1 MATVTERLALLISA
15 DVQGAVRG
23 LNEVGKASKQHLG
36 ESEKR
41 IDKVGRTFSK
51 VGAGMLAVGGAGAA
65 ALYQTVAAASDLEQA
80 VGGTE
85 AVFKDASNVIDK
97 YAKDAAKSAGLSER
111 AFREATT
118 SIGGNLKRMGYSTE
132 DAAEQSAQLT
142 QVAADLAA
150 TYGGTT
156 AEAVD
161 ALGAAFRGEADP
173 AERFNLNLKQGA
185 VNAKAVELG
194 LAASTSAVDE
204 NAKAQALLALITEQ
218 SADAQGQFA
227 REAGSAAGSAQIA
240 SAQFENAK
248 ASLGESLA
256 PVMADVAGLAADL
269 FDKFNKLN
277 ESTGGFASK
286 AVIGA
291 TGITLFGGA
300 ALTGAG
306 KIIQLNRSLRDT
318 EGNLGRTGKAMK
330 GLATAGAAIG
340 VALTAVQALD
350 AWAKATADNVP
361 SVEKLTGS
369 LLDFIETGELTN
381 ELVAITGDSMEDLGK
396 KIELAGNSPFSI
408 FDSAGIR
415 EVQEANQ
422 QIDALDKA
430 LTSLFAQDPSAAR
443 ELWHSITAE
452 AAAQGVELD
461 TVKDRF
467 NDYTDA
473 VAGASNEQR
482 TAAKT
487 GGPAGKA
494 IEEVGDSA
502 AESVDPL
509 EELEKAI
516 KGVNDAL
523 EAQFNPL
530 FAAQDALFANQ
541 DAQQAVEDATLKAL
555 HAQLHLNATIKTY
568 GKDSPEATE
577 AAFALAEANREMDDA
592 NRQAARSAIDVTT
605 ATNELAAGLRSGEVD
620 IESSRH
626 QIDLWADQGL
636 ITEEQARRM
645 KDELNL
651 VAISAGQ
658 LNGLSVEVQVSADTT
673 RFWQAIADLYSGESG
688 AALGVGDAAGPLI
701 VPEFNKAEG
710 GWIDAPRGKPVFGIA
725 HGGEYVL
732 TADEADAMRR
742 GGVMGQSGPTVVIQ
756 EMNVLHEPTEQSI
769 VRAMRSGLHLAG
781 VSS

>member
-41 IDKVGRTFSK
+41 IDKVGRSFSK
-51 VGAGMLAVGGAGAA
+51 VGAGMLAIGGAA
-65 ALYQTVAAASDLEQA
+65 AAGLYQTVDAASDLEQA

-85 AVFKDASNVIDK
+85 AVFKDASNVIDE
-97 YAKDAAKSAGLSER
+97 YAKDAAKAAGLSER

-118 SIGGNLKRMGYSTE
+118 GIGGNLKRMGFSVDE
-132 DAAEQSAQLT
+132 AAEQSANLT

-156 AEAVD
+156 AEAVS

-173 AERFNLNLKQGA
+173 AERFNLNLKA
-185 VNAKAVELG
+185 SVVSAKAVELG
-194 LAASTSAVDE
+194 LAASTTAVDE
-204 NAKAQALLALITEQ
+204 NARAQALLALIAEQ

-227 REAGSAAGSAQIA
+227 READSAAGSAQIA
-240 SAQFENAK
+240 AAQFENAK

-256 PVMADVAGLAADL
+256 PVMADVAGLAATL
-269 FDKFNKLN
+269 FDKFNGLN

-291 TGITLFGGA
+291 TGLTLFGGA

-306 KIIQLNRSLRDT
+306 KVIQLNRSLRDT

-330 GLATAGAAIG
+330 GLAGAGAAIG

-361 SVEKLTGS
+361 SVETLTGS

-381 ELVAITGDSMEDLGK
+381 ELVAITGNSMEDLGK
-396 KIELAGNSPFSI
+396 KIELAGNSPFSL

-415 EVQEANQ
+415 EVQEANA

-430 LTSLFAQDPSAAR
+430 LAALFARDPSAAR
-443 ELWHSITAE
+443 ELWRTITDE
-452 AAAQGVELD
+452 AAAQGVELN

-494 IEEVGDSA
+494 IQEVGDSA
-502 AESVDPL
+502 AESVDPI
-509 EELEKAI
+509 EELEDAI

-523 EAQFNPL
+523 RAQFDPL
-530 FAAQDALFANQ
+530 FAARDALIDNQ
-541 DAQQAVEDATLKAL
+541 EAQRAVTDAEIAAKKAQDDLNGAVYL
-555 HAQLHLNATIKTY
+555 Y

-577 AAFALAEANREMDDA
+577 AARALEEAQRGVDDA
-592 NRQAARSAIDVTT
+592 NRAAGDSALDVTT
-605 ATNELAAGLRSGEVD
+605 ATNDLAGQMRAGNID
-620 IESSRH
+620 IAAAEN
-626 QIDLWADQGL
+626 QIRLWAEQGL
-636 ITEEQARRM
+636 ITEQQAEQMTNDLKLA
-645 KDELNL
+645 
-651 VAISAGQ
+651 AIAAGE
-658 LNGLSVEVQVSADTT
+658 LNGLDVKVMVSADTT
-673 RFWQAIADLYSGESG
+673 RFWQAISDLYSGEAG
-688 AALGVGDAAGPLI
+688 VPLGVGDAAGPLVI
-701 VPEFNKAEG
+701 PQFDKAEG
-710 GWIDAPRGKPVFGIA
+710 GFIPGPKGAPVFGIA
-725 HGGEYVL
+725 HGGEYVVSNEEL
-732 TADEADAMRR
+732 DAMRR
-742 GGVMGQSGPTVVIQ
+742 SGLSAGGAGPSVVIQ
-756 EMNVLHEPTEQSI
+756 EMNVRNEPTEDSI
-769 VRAMRSGLHLAG
+769 VRELRRQQYLLGAG
-781 VSS
+781 